1 MNDIVIKVKRV
12 CKQFAEGIYA
22 AWDLSFE
29 LPKGTLLALLGPS
42 GCGKT
47 TALRL
52 IAGLETPDAGEI
64 WLNGQCVAGP
74 TCWVP
79 PEARR
84 IGMVFQDYALFPHLT
99 IGQNVAFPLNKWK
112 PADRERR
119 VAELLALVGM
129 AGYAERYPHQLSGG
143 QQQRAAL
150 ARALAANP
158 AVVLLD
164 EPFSNLDAA
173 LRKTMREEVRS
184 ILRAANATAIFV
196 THDQEEA
203 LSIADQV
210 AVMDR
215 GAIQQIGTPQHVYFR
230 PATRAIASFV
240 GEANFLPGIA
250 RGQVVECALGTLLLA
265 APLQGEVA
273 VMIRPEALR
282 LKPEADGPACVE
294 SITFYGHDQTAQVR
308 LNGSVMLQVRM
319 TPRPDILPNTRARV
333 SVQGPVVAYPVGHD

>member
-1 MNDIVIKVKRV
+1 MDDVVIQVKHV
-12 CKQFAEGIYA
+12 CKQFAGGVYA
-22 AWDLSFE
+22 AQDLSFE
-29 LPKGTLLALLGPS
+29 LSRGRLMALLGPS

-64 WLNGQCVAGP
+64 WLDGQCVAGP
-74 TCWVP
+74 AHWVP

-112 PADRERR
+112 LAEREQR

-129 AGYAERYPHQLSGG
+129 QGYAERYPHQLSGG
-143 QQQRAAL
+143 QQQRVAL
-150 ARALAANP
+150 ARALASNP

-210 AVMDR
+210 AIMNG
-215 GAIQQIGTPQHVYFR
+215 GAIRQIGTPQQVYYR

-240 GEANFLPGIA
+240 GEANFLPGVA
-250 RGQVVECALGTLLLA
+250 RGQVVECALGNLLLTT
-265 APLQGEVA
+265 PLQGEVT
-273 VMIRPEALR
+273 VMIRPEALN
-282 LKPEADGPACVE
+282 LKPEAEGPAQVE
-294 SITFYGHDQTAQVR
+294 SITFYGHDQTAHVR
-308 LNGSVMLQVRM
+308 LNGSMMLQVRM
-319 TPRPDILPNTRARV
+319 MSRPDILPNSHAHV
-333 SVQGPVVAYPVGHD
+333 SVQGPVVAYPIGHD